1 MKILAISQF
10 FPYPPNNGGR
20 MRAYQLLRG
29 LSKWHSVYLIAF
41 SQSSQDIDYVSHLK
55 TFCAQVHVATDNT
68 ASASGFRNALGLLSP
83 VPKSY
88 VASWSREVEALV
100 SRLVSEES
108 FDAGIAFGLRNG
120 RYLLPH
126 RQMARIVDDD
136 NCDTAYIA
144 RLADAAHP
152 GLPKFRR
159 KLTWVK
165 SRLYESKLASE
176 FDDVLVVSKDDKRA
190 LSQIASRLAARGA
203 LHVIPNGADLA
214 LLDYRGPEVDP
225 DRIISPGSLTYSAN
239 YDATRYFFDDIFP
252 LVKSRKPR
260 ARLVITGSTEGADI
274 SMFQDRSDVVLTGN
288 VEDIRPEIYGSRLA
302 VVPTRIGGGTRLK
315 ILEAMAL
322 GTPVVATT
330 LGAMGLGLHNGREI
344 LVGDSPADCADHV
357 CRLMNDDELR
367 STLAANGRAFVAKHY
382 GWESI
387 VESLNTVVVSAANSV
402 KGRETCK
409 IA

>member
-29 LSKWHSVYLIAF
+29 LSRWHSLYLIAF
-41 SQSSQDIDYVSHLK
+41 SQSTADIDYVSHLK
-55 TFCAQVHVATDNT
+55 SFCVQVHVATEN
-68 ASASGFRNALGLLSP
+68 AAGSSAVRDVLGLLSP
-83 VPKSY
+83 APKSY
-88 VASWSREVEALV
+88 VTSWSREVEALV
-100 SRLVSEES
+100 GRLVSEES

-176 FDDVLVVSKDDKRA
+176 FDDVTVVSEDDKRA
-190 LSQIASRLAARGA
+190 LSQIAGRLAARGA

-225 DRIISPGSLTYSAN
+225 DKIISPGSLTYSAN
-239 YDATRYFFDDIFP
+239 YDATRYFFDHIFP
-252 LVKSRKPR
+252 LVKSRKTR
-260 ARLVITGSTEGADI
+260 ARLMITGSTEGADV
-274 SMFQDRSDVVLTGN
+274 SMFEGRSDVVLTGN
-288 VEDIRPEIYGSRLA
+288 VEDVRPEICSSRLA

-330 LGAMGLGLHNGREI
+330 LGAMGLGVHNGREV
-344 LVGDSPADCADHV
+344 LVGDSPADFADHV

-367 STLAANGRAFVAKHY
+367 STLVANGRAFVAEHY
-382 GWESI
+382 GWDSI
-387 VESLNTVVVSAANSV
+387 VESLNTVILSAVDSV
-402 KGRETCK
+402 KGAGQCR
-409 IA
+409 IV